1 MLEKDCSTIT
11 GPLLAERIDALEK
24 LIDEK
29 FKSRDLAIN
38 KALSAND
45 DRLTTMNE
53 FRGQMADER
62 NNYATK
68 DVIAAQFEGYRKEF
82 SAKFDSIMT
91 KMAIMEDSIA
101 ASRGAKT
108 QSRDTTQTYIWVV
121 PLITSAIAIVMGIL
135 ALVHL

>member
-38 KALSAND
+38 KALSANE

-68 DVIAAQFEGYRKEF
+68 DVMAAQFEGFRKELN
-82 SAKFDSIMT
+82 AKFDSISA
-91 KMAIMEDSIA
+91 KMDIMEDSIA
-101 ASRGAKT
+101 ESRGGKT
-108 QSRDTTQTYIWVV
+108 QSRDTTQTYIWVI
-121 PLITSAIAIVMGIL
+121 PSIIAVILGIL
-135 ALVHL
+135 AVAHL